1 MPSLTTGDG
10 VRLDYTE
17 HGESSGRAVVLLA
30 GFTAAGTSWLY
41 QQRSLARAGYRVLT
55 VDARGHGTSED
66 SAHGNRM
73 SRRGADL
80 HEFVT
85 ALDLRGA
92 TLVGQSMGGN
102 SIWAYL
108 SLFPADRLAGVVIV
122 DQTPKMLNTADW
134 PHGFYGYEPS
144 NAGTLFAEG
153 VPGTGRGTPIATRG
167 IRLARLLRAALPGG
181 WRRGPLS
188 AGQLALLQD
197 HALQD
202 WRDVIARVPVP
213 TLFVAGRES
222 EVWPC
227 EHAAAS
233 AALSSLAA
241 SVIIERAGHATNIEQ
256 PGVFDRHLLRFLAAA
271 ASS

>member
-1 MPSLTTGDG
+1 MPSLTTSDG
-10 VRLDYTE
+10 VRLEYTE
-17 HGESSGRAVVLLA
+17 HGDPSGRPVVLLA
-30 GFTAAGTSWLY
+30 GFTAAGTTWLY

-55 VDARGHGTSED
+55 LDARGHGA
-66 SAHGNRM
+66 SASSDYGNRM

-80 HEFVT
+80 HEAFT
-85 ALDLRGA
+85 ALDLRGV

-108 SLFPADRLAGVVIV
+108 SLFPADRLAAIVIV
-122 DQTPKMLNTADW
+122 DQTPKMLNTPDW
-134 PHGFYGYEPS
+134 PHGFYGYERS
-144 NAGTLFAEG
+144 NAGSLFADG
-153 VPGTGRGTPIATRG
+153 IPSTGHGTPIAKRG

-181 WRRGPLS
+181 GHRGPLS

-202 WRDVIARVPVP
+202 WRDVIERVTVP
-213 TLFVAGRES
+213 TLFIAGRES

-233 AALSSLAA
+233 AALSPLAA
-241 SVIIERAGHATNIEQ
+241 SVVIERAGHAANIEQ
-256 PGVFDRHLLRFLAAA
+256 PGVFDRHLLRFLAQIA
-271 ASS
+271 